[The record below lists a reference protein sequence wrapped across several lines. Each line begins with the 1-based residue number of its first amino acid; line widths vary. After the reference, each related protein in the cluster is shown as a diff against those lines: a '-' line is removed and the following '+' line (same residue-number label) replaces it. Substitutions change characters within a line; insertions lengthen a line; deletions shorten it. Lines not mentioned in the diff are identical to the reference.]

1 MIPKDFTGRYYDKP
15 QKRIGEDARMIWV
28 KREPSRGYY
37 YSRLEWVPLEG
48 RRTLKGAVED
58 VKRMSVMNAY
68 KHEGFMIFSRAGEL
82 LYGNDAQAEDFSI
95 VDVMRGMRVI
105 YELVDSPLGGKA
117 LAPAKSVEIMYP
129 CGEIAPLMNLWLK
142 MGKGNYIEPIYDDTE
157 KVEDLVNKQ
166 LVEYCP
172 DVAVEDAIKHFGQHF
187 VPARRMLA
195 FKIYRGDRGRK
206 WLFYTSDADIAP
218 LY

>member
-15 QKRIGEDARMIWV
+15 QKCIGKDARMIWV
-28 KREPSRGYY
+28 KLEPSKGYY
-37 YSRLEWVPLEG
+37 FSRLEWVPLEG
-48 RRTLKGAVED
+48 RSTLKSAVED
-58 VKRMSVMNAY
+58 AKRLSLMNAY
-68 KHEGFMIFSRAGEL
+68 KHEGFMIFNGYGRL
-82 LYGNDAQAEDFSI
+82 LYGNDAQVEGFSI

-105 YELVDSPLGGKA
+105 YTLIDGPLGGKS
-117 LAPAKSVEIMYP
+117 LSPAESVEIMYP
-129 CGEIAPLMNLWLK
+129 YGEKAPLMNLRLK

-157 KVEDLVNKQ
+157 NTEDLVNKH